1 MGLDLKILKI
11 MVWQNTERIVMESK
25 KVGVVIPI
33 FNTEASLLK
42 QCIESVITQTYK
54 NLEICLINDGS
65 TQEEV
70 LEICKK
76 YCRSD
81 VRITLIHKQ
90 YNGGLSETR
99 NAAIEWF
106 SIGKY
111 FYTLQNPK
119 TRESL
124 YAFSVKGENPYKIT
138 RIYKAKKLFKGGDV
152 EAYSFCAPRI
162 DYLIFLDSDDT
173 WKQELVQE
181 CLQCAQ
187 GMDIVWF
194 QTLPVHAIKTT
205 SRVYKVQKEELFFGK
220 EGVISYKEW
229 VDTLQNAE
237 DVTHC
242 LSFVWRFFIDF
253 NYLKRIQLEFVNQC
267 FAEDHHFSMLLL
279 YQADNIYVLP
289 KKLVYYLVRA
299 NSETNHTSDREN
311 VNIPHYFAPL
321 LEVVRGNRAL
331 VRDLFVKL
339 SFYVM
344 KLRVQDFI
352 RQHQNRYGIAIF
364 TEKFLQHFRK
374 EYQHILY
381 LKHSLKTEFYLS
393 LVMRVLLCLNEDYKL
408 FRPFSRLAKALEVDS
423 GEGQKRDIEAQFVID
438 MLSIMDKEV
447 VHRNAIIS
455 DLQKNIKELEEENSE
470 LYLQSLESQED
481 HKATQLRVFR

>member
-42 QCIESVITQTYK
+42 QCIESVIAQTYK

-162 DYLIFLDSDDT
+162 DYLVFLDSDDT

-194 QTLPVHAIKTT
+194 QTLPVHTIKTA

-220 EGVISYKEW
+220 EGAISYKEW

-237 DVTHC
+237 DAEHC

-289 KKLVYYLVRA
+289 KKLVYYSVRA

-321 LEVVRGNRAL
+321 LEIVGGNRAL
-331 VRDLFVKL
+331 VRDLFVRL

-352 RQHQNRYGIAIF
+352 RENPNRYGIAIF
-364 TEKFLQHFRK
+364 TQKILEHFHK
-374 EYQHILY
+374 HYTPILY
-381 LKHSLKTEFYLS
+381 LENSLGAEVYLP
-393 LVMRVLLCLNEDYKL
+393 LCLRILLRLNTDYKL
-408 FRPFSRLAKALEVDS
+408 FRPFSKLAEALTLEHIES
-423 GEGQKRDIEAQFVID
+423 QKCEKQAQFIVD
-438 MLSIMDKEV
+438 MLYMEDKIM
-447 VHRNAIIS
+447 VHRNAVIE
-455 DLQKNIKELEEENSE
+455 DLQKRIKELEEENSE

-481 HKATQLRVFR
+481 EKNAHLRIFR

>member
-1 MGLDLKILKI
+1 

-42 QCIESVITQTYK
+42 QCIESVIAQTYK

-111 FYTLQNPK
+111 FYALENPK

-220 EGVISYKEW
+220 EGAISYKEW
-229 VDTLQNAE
+229 VDTLQNVE
-237 DVTHC
+237 DAIQC
-242 LSFVWRFFIDF
+242 LSYVWRFFIDF

-321 LEVVRGNRAL
+321 LEVVGGNRAL

>member
-1 MGLDLKILKI
+1 
-11 MVWQNTERIVMESK
+11 MESK
-25 KVGVVIPI
+25 KVGVVIII

-42 QCIESVITQTYK
+42 KCIESVIAQTYK
-54 NLEICLINDGS
+54 NLEICLVNDGS

-90 YNGGLSETR
+90 YNGGVSEAR
-99 NAAIEWF
+99 NVAIEWF

-124 YAFSVKGENPYKIT
+124 YSFSVKGENPYKIT
-138 RIYKAKKLFKGGDV
+138 RIYKAKKLFKGDA

-162 DYLIFLDSDDT
+162 DYVVFLDSDDT

-187 GMDIVWF
+187 GMDVVWF
-194 QTLPVHAIKTT
+194 KTLPVHAIKT
-205 SRVYKVQKEELFFGK
+205 SSYVYQVQKEELFFGK

-237 DVTHC
+237 DALHC

-253 NYLKRIQLEFVNQC
+253 NYLKRIQLESVNQC

-299 NSETNHTSDREN
+299 NSETNHTIDREN

-321 LEVVRGNRAL
+321 LEVVGGDRGL

-374 EYQHILY
+374 EYQHILF

-393 LVMRVLLCLNEDYKL
+393 LVLRVLLCLNEDYKL

-438 MLSIMDKEV
+438 MLSLMDNEV

-455 DLQKNIKELEEENSE
+455 DLQKRIKELEEENSQ
-470 LYLQSLESQED
+470 LYLQSLESEENP
-481 HKATQLRVFR
+481 KATQLRVFR